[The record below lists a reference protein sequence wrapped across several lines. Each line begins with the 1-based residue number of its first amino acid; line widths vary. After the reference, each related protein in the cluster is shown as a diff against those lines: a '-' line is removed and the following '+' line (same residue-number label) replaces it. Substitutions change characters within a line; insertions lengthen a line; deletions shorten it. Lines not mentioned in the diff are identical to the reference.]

1 MDGSVGVAF
10 EKYFFILTYTFKFLN
25 YFQTYIGDYNLSVY
39 LPTLKGGDYTMEIRQ
54 VKILL
59 VPTKEQ
65 RQAFYD
71 SAYYSDKMY
80 NQALQWNIDY
90 YQLEGKFYS
99 RYDLIKMLPL
109 FKQDNPE
116 YCKVDSYILKSAVT
130 DLRVAF
136 NRRKSGSG
144 FPKFKK
150 IGRKLSFGVRGDRL
164 KVFQNMVQIPSI
176 GRVKCKHCHW
186 LTRNKTD
193 EDLLNIKYH
202 NPHIKFDGKYW
213 FLVIGIEV
221 VITPDITTDEV
232 VGIDLGIK
240 NTICTSNVVVES
252 NINYSRKVKNLNKR
266 KKRLQRKISRKYEL
280 NKQGNKFI
288 KTKNIKK
295 LERQVRLI
303 DRKLHNIRENYIH
316 TITNKII
323 RQFPKRIMLED
334 LKVKNM
340 MKNKYLARSIQEQ
353 QFYRIRQLLIEK
365 AKNTQSVGVGLVAWN
380 YPSSK
385 KCSRCGYINKHLKL
399 SDRIFVCPSC
409 DLIIDRDYNASL
421 NIRDCKDYKLVN

>member
-1 MDGSVGVAF
+1 
-10 EKYFFILTYTFKFLN
+10 
-25 YFQTYIGDYNLSVY
+25 
-39 LPTLKGGDYTMEIRQ
+39 MELRQ
-54 VKILL
+54 VKLLL

-90 YQLEGKFYS
+90 YESEGKFYS
-99 RYDLIKMLPL
+99 RYDLIKMLPE
-109 FKQDNPE
+109 FKQENEE
-116 YCKVDSYILKSAVT
+116 YFSVDGYVLKAAVT

-136 NRRKSGSG
+136 NKRKSGSG

-164 KVFQNMVQIPSI
+164 KVFQNAVQIPSI
-176 GRVKCKHCHW
+176 GKVKCKHCHW
-186 LTRNKTD
+186 LTRNKSD
-193 EDLLNIKYH
+193 EDLLSIKYH

-213 FLVIGIEV
+213 FLVFGIGVNI
-221 VITPDITTDEV
+221 IPDITTNEV
-232 VGIDLGIK
+232 VGIDLGI
-240 NTICTSNVVVES
+240 NSTIYTSNGVSEP
-252 NINYSRKVKNLNKR
+252 NINHTRKVINLNKR

-303 DRKLHNIRENYIH
+303 DRKLHNIQENYIH

-323 RQFPKRIMLED
+323 NQFPKRIMLED
-334 LKVKNM
+334 LKVQNM
-340 MKNKYLARSIQEQ
+340 MKNKHLARVIQEQ

-365 AKNTQSVGVGLVAWN
+365 AINTQAVEIGIIPWN

-399 SDRIFVCPSC
+399 SDRIYKCPNC
-409 DLIIDRDYNASL
+409 GLVIDRDYNASL
-421 NIRDCKDYKLVN
+421 NIRDCKDYILVTC

>member
-1 MDGSVGVAF
+1 
-10 EKYFFILTYTFKFLN
+10 
-25 YFQTYIGDYNLSVY
+25 
-39 LPTLKGGDYTMEIRQ
+39 MELRQ
-54 VKILL
+54 VKLLL

-65 RQAFYD
+65 RQDFYN

-90 YQLEGKFYS
+90 YESEGKFYS
-99 RYDLIKMLPL
+99 RYDLIKMLPE
-109 FKQDNPE
+109 FKQENEE
-116 YCKVDSYILKSAVT
+116 YFSVDGYVLKAAVT

-136 NRRKSGSG
+136 NKRKSGSG

-164 KVFQNMVQIPSI
+164 KVFQNVVQIPSI
-176 GRVKCKHCHW
+176 GKVKCKHCHW
-186 LTRNKTD
+186 LTRNKSD
-193 EDLLNIKYH
+193 DGLLSIKYH

-213 FLVIGIEV
+213 FLIFGIDV
-221 VITPDITTDEV
+221 NIIPDTTTEEV

-240 NTICTSNVVVES
+240 NTIYTSNGVSES
-252 NINYSRKVKNLNKR
+252 NINHTRKVINLNKR

-303 DRKLHNIRENYIH
+303 DRKLNNIRENYIH

-323 RQFPKRIMLED
+323 NRFPKRIMLED
-334 LKVKNM
+334 LKVQNM
-340 MKNKYLARSIQEQ
+340 MKNKHLARAIQEQ

-365 AKNTQSVGVGLVAWN
+365 AINTQAVEVGIIPWK

-385 KCSRCGYINKHLKL
+385 KCNRCGYINKHLKL
-399 SDRIFVCPSC
+399 SDRIYKCTNCNLV
-409 DLIIDRDYNASL
+409 IDRDYNASL
-421 NIRDCKDYKLVN
+421 NIRDCKDYKLVTC

>member
-1 MDGSVGVAF
+1 
-10 EKYFFILTYTFKFLN
+10 
-25 YFQTYIGDYNLSVY
+25 
-39 LPTLKGGDYTMEIRQ
+39 MELRQ

-65 RQAFYD
+65 KQAFYD

-90 YQLEGKFYS
+90 YESEGKFYS
-99 RYDLIKMLPL
+99 RYDLIKMLPD
-109 FKQDNPE
+109 FKYLNPE
-116 YCKVDSYILKSAVT
+116 YGSVDGYILKASVT

-136 NRRKSGSG
+136 NKRKSGSG
-144 FPKFKK
+144 FPRFKK
-150 IGRKLSFGVRGDRL
+150 IGKKLSFGVRGDRL
-164 KVFQNMVQIPSI
+164 KVYQNVVQIPSI
-176 GRVKCKHCHW
+176 GKVKCKHCHW
-186 LTRNKTD
+186 LTRNKSD
-193 EDLLNIKYH
+193 DDLLSIKYH

-213 FLVIGIEV
+213 FLIFGIDV
-221 VITPDITTDEV
+221 NIIPDTITEEV

-240 NTICTSNVVVES
+240 NTIYTSNGVSEP
-252 NINYSRKVKNLNKR
+252 NINYTRKVINLNKR

-280 NKQGNKFI
+280 NKQDNKFI
-288 KTKNIKK
+288 KTKSIKK

-323 RQFPKRIMLED
+323 NQFPKRIMLED

-340 MKNKYLARSIQEQ
+340 MKNKHLARAIQEQ

-365 AKNTQSVGVGLVAWN
+365 AINTQAVEIGIIHWK

-399 SDRIFVCPSC
+399 SDRIYKCPNC
-409 DLIIDRDYNASL
+409 GLVIDRDYNASL
-421 NIRDCKDYKLVN
+421 NIRDCKDYTLVTC

>member
-1 MDGSVGVAF
+1 
-10 EKYFFILTYTFKFLN
+10 
-25 YFQTYIGDYNLSVY
+25 
-39 LPTLKGGDYTMEIRQ
+39 MELRQ

-65 RQAFYD
+65 RQAFYN

-90 YQLEGKFYS
+90 YGSDGKFYS
-99 RYDLIKMLPL
+99 RYDLIKMLPE
-109 FKQDNPE
+109 FKQENEE
-116 YCKVDSYILKSAVT
+116 YFSVDGYVLKVSVT

-136 NRRKSGSG
+136 NKMKPNSD

-150 IGRKLSFGVRGDRL
+150 IGKKLSFGVRGDRL
-164 KVFQNMVQIPSI
+164 KVFHNVVQIPSI
-176 GRVKCKHCHW
+176 GKVKCKHCHW
-186 LTRNKTD
+186 LTKTKTD
-193 EDLLNIKYH
+193 DQLLGIKYH

-213 FLVIGIEV
+213 FLVFGIDV
-221 VITPDITTDEV
+221 NIVPDNTTEEII
-232 VGIDLGIK
+232 GIDLGIK
-240 NTICTSNVVVES
+240 NTIYTSNGVSEL
-252 NINYSRKVKNLNKR
+252 NINHTRRVINLNKR
-266 KKRLQRKISRKYEL
+266 KKRLQRKISRKYQL
-280 NKQGNKFI
+280 SKQGKEFI

-316 TITNKII
+316 TITNKVIK
-323 RQFPKRIMLED
+323 QFPKRIMLED
-334 LKVKNM
+334 LKVQNM
-340 MKNKYLARSIQEQ
+340 MKNKHLARAIQEQ

-365 AKNTQSVGVGLVAWN
+365 AINTQAVEVGIISWK

-399 SDRIFVCPSC
+399 SDRIYKCPNC
-409 DLIIDRDYNASL
+409 DLVIDRDYNASL
-421 NIRDCKDYKLVN
+421 NIRDCKDYILVTC

>member
-1 MDGSVGVAF
+1 
-10 EKYFFILTYTFKFLN
+10 
-25 YFQTYIGDYNLSVY
+25 
-39 LPTLKGGDYTMEIRQ
+39 MELRQ

-90 YQLEGKFYS
+90 YESEGKFYS
-99 RYDLIKMLPL
+99 RYDLIKMLPE
-109 FKQDNPE
+109 FKYFNPE
-116 YCKVDSYILKSAVT
+116 YSSIDGYILKAAVT

-136 NRRKSGSG
+136 NKRKSGSG
-144 FPKFKK
+144 FPRFKK
-150 IGRKLSFGVRGDRL
+150 IGRNLSFGVRNDRL
-164 KVFQNMVQIPSI
+164 KVYHNMVQIPSI
-176 GRVKCKHCHW
+176 GKVKCKHCHW
-186 LTRNKTD
+186 LTENKTD
-193 EDLLNIKYH
+193 EQLLSIKYH

-213 FLVIGIEV
+213 FLVFGIEV
-221 VITPDITTDEV
+221 TLTPDSTTDEII
-232 VGIDLGIK
+232 GIDLGIK
-240 NTICTSNVVVES
+240 NTIYTSNGVSEL
-252 NINYSRKVKNLNKR
+252 NINYTRKVINLNKR

-295 LERQVRLI
+295 LERKVRLI

-323 RQFPKRIMLED
+323 HQFTKRIMLED

-340 MKNKYLARSIQEQ
+340 MKNRHLARAIQEQ

-365 AKNTQSVGVGLVAWN
+365 AKNTQAVEVGIVSWN

-385 KCSRCGYINKHLKL
+385 KCSRCGSIKKNLKL
-399 SDRIFVCPSC
+399 SDRIYKCTNCS
-409 DLIIDRDYNASL
+409 LKIDRDYNASL
-421 NIRDCKDYKLVN
+421 NIRDCKDYKLVTC